1 MRRTVLAVFG
11 ALPLIFAC
19 SSSSG
24 DKAPVTTPEAAVEKA
39 KQAWASIHEKA
50 SWQSAYS
57 KENTAKFEPYTA
69 TLQDGIWVVRGTIPP
84 GYQGEVLETTVRQ
97 SDGDVSVTVVQTK

>member
-1 MRRTVLAVFG
+1 MRRTVLAVLG
-11 ALPLIFAC
+11 VLPIIFAC
-19 SSSSG
+19 SSSSE
-24 DKAPVTTPEAAVEKA
+24 DKTAVTTPEAAVEKA

-57 KENTAKFEPYTA
+57 KESTVKFEPYAA
-69 TLQDGIWVVRGTIPP
+69 TLEDGVWVVRGTIPP

-97 SDGDVSVTVVQTK
+97 SDGDVSVKVVRAK